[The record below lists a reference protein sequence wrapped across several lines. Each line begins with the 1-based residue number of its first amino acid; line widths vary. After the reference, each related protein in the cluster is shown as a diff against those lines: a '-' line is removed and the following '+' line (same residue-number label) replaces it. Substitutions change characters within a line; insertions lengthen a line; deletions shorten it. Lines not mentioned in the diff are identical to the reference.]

1 MLALARYTLKGP
13 YYAAAVVAALTILS
27 VLFPLLSVSPFSALL
42 TMLLTVVAGVLVG
55 LIILTQ
61 GIQSGLKAIIASILG
76 ITAISTV
83 FLQAPG
89 LGISVGLIQWLP
101 VIALAQ
107 TLRVSNSLALTLLAG
122 IVVGAVM
129 VVTQFMIWPNLATDW
144 TAMAQQALVQLPQTD
159 AYQDADLSEFISR
172 IMHWLTRGLVGSLY
186 VMFVAIVILS
196 CWLQGRLAESDGF
209 RQELYGLA
217 LGKSASIV
225 AVILFGLSV
234 WLEQDWLISLAILV
248 SVAFLFQGIAVIHS
262 KLMSNRFRP
271 ILTALFYILLL
282 IIPQVMALTIIIG
295 IIDNW
300 LFFRKPKNEN

>member
-209 RQELYGLA
+209 RQELYGPA
-217 LGKSASIV
+217 LEETPSRS
-225 AVILFGLSV
+225 
-234 WLEQDWLISLAILV
+234 Q
-248 SVAFLFQGIAVIHS
+248 
-262 KLMSNRFRP
+262 
-271 ILTALFYILLL
+271 
-282 IIPQVMALTIIIG
+282 
-295 IIDNW
+295 
-300 LFFRKPKNEN
+300 